1 MDRLKALNQPQRV
14 VVKIGTGLL
23 TNAKRQLDLGRVA
36 ALTDQIAALRS
47 NSIEV
52 VVVSSGAIGAG
63 MGELGMTARPTA
75 LPELQACA
83 AIGQCKLMSLYA
95 EAFRQHGLYVAQI
108 LLTHTD
114 LSDRIRHLNV
124 RNTIDALLSRGVVP
138 IINENDTV
146 AVDEIRFGDNDR
158 LAALT
163 AALLPADLLVILT
176 TAQGLMT
183 QPDGTGERIPFVA
196 RVDENIMKLAGGAA
210 SAQSVGGMVSKLQSA
225 KIVHAAGIPLVIA
238 NGRAPGVLADV
249 LAGKDIGTL
258 FAASQTKMAGRKRW
272 IAFYHRPSGWLGVDA
287 GAKQALIARGCSLLA
302 RGIIEVGGE
311 FAADKV
317 VSLRDQEGSEFARG
331 VARFSA
337 ADVRKICAA
346 KGCDVA
352 TALGRKAKPEV
363 VHRDD
368 LVLL

>member
-1 MDRLKALNQPQRV
+1 MDRLTALNRPQRT

-23 TNAKRQLDLGRVA
+23 TNASRQLDLARVA
-36 ALTDQIAALRS
+36 ALADQFAALRCDGF
-47 NSIEV
+47 EV

-63 MGELGMTARPTA
+63 MGELAMTARPTS

-95 EAFRQHGLYVAQI
+95 EAFHRHGLHVAQI
-108 LLTHTD
+108 LLTHDD
-114 LSDRIRHLNV
+114 LSDRVRHLNV
-124 RNTIDALLSRGVVP
+124 RNTIDTLLAHGVVP

-146 AVDEIRFGDNDR
+146 SVDEIRFGDNDR

-176 TAQGLMT
+176 TAHGLMT
-183 QPDGTGERIPFVA
+183 KPDGTGERIPFVE
-196 RVDENIMKLAGGAA
+196 RVDSYVMKLAGGTT
-210 SAQSVGGMVSKLQSA
+210 SAQAVGGMVSKLQAA
-225 KIVHAAGIPLVIA
+225 KIVHTAGIPLVIA

-249 LAGKDIGTL
+249 LAGKDIGTF
-258 FAASQTKMAGRKRW
+258 FAASATKMASRKRW
-272 IAFYHRPSGWLGVDA
+272 IAFYHRPAGHLVVDA
-287 GAKQALIARGCSLLA
+287 GAKQAVTARGCSLLA
-302 RGIIEVGGE
+302 RGVVEVGGE
-311 FAADKV
+311 FAADTV
-317 VSLRDQEGSEFARG
+317 VSLRDHEGTEFARG

-337 ADVRKICAA
+337 DEVRKICTA
-346 KGCDVA
+346 KNADIA
-352 TALGRKAKPEV
+352 TVLGRKAKPEV

>member
-1 MDRLKALNQPQRV
+1 MDRLKAINQPQRI

-23 TNAKRQLDLGRVA
+23 TNAERQLDLARVA
-36 ALTDQIAALRS
+36 ALADQFAALRR
-47 NSIEV
+47 NSIEI

-63 MGELGMTARPTA
+63 MGELGMTARPTS

-95 EAFRQHGLYVAQI
+95 EAFRRHGLHVAQI
-108 LLTHTD
+108 LLTHAD
-114 LSDRIRHLNV
+114 LSDRVRHLNA
-124 RNTIDALLSRGVVP
+124 RNTIDTLLARGVVP

-146 AVDEIRFGDNDR
+146 SVDEIRFGDNDR

-163 AALLPADLLVILT
+163 AALLPADLLIILT
-176 TAQGLMT
+176 TAHGLMT
-183 QPDGTGERIPFVA
+183 KPDGSGDRIPFVA
-196 RVDENIMKLAGGAA
+196 RVDERVMKLAGGAA
-210 SAQSVGGMVSKLQSA
+210 SAQSVGGMVSKLQAA

-258 FAASQTKMAGRKRW
+258 FAASETKMAGRKRW
-272 IAFYHRPSGWLGVDA
+272 IAFYHRPAGWLIVDA

-302 RGIIEVGGE
+302 RGVVEVGGE
-311 FAADKV
+311 FAADAV
-317 VSLRDQEGSEFARG
+317 VSLRDQDGSEFARG
-331 VARFSA
+331 VTRFSA
-337 ADVRKICAA
+337 TEAREICR
-346 KGCDVA
+346 A
-352 TALGRKAKPEV
+352 TTSDIAIALGRKAKPEV

>member
-1 MDRLKALNQPQRV
+1 MDRLQFNSQAHRI

-23 TNAKRQLDLGRVA
+23 TNTRRQLDPARVA
-36 ALTDQIAALRS
+36 ALADQLAELRR
-47 NSIEV
+47 NFTEV

-63 MGELGMTARPTA
+63 MGELAMTARPA
-75 LPELQACA
+75 SLPELQACA

-95 EAFRQHGLYVAQI
+95 EAFRRHGLHVAQI
-108 LLTHTD
+108 LLTHAD
-114 LSDRIRHLNV
+114 LSDRVRHLNA
-124 RNTIDALLSRGVVP
+124 RNTIDTLLAHGVVP

-146 AVDEIRFGDNDR
+146 SVDEIRFGDNDR

-183 QPDGTGERIPFVA
+183 KPDGTGERIPFVE
-196 RVDENIMKLAGGAA
+196 RVDAHVMKLAGGTT
-210 SAQSVGGMVSKLQSA
+210 SAQAVGGMVSKLQA
-225 KIVHAAGIPLVIA
+225 ARIVHAAGIPLVIA
-238 NGRAPGVLADV
+238 NGRAPDVLADV

-258 FAASQTKMAGRKRW
+258 FAASTTKMASRKRW
-272 IAFYHRPSGWLGVDA
+272 IAFYHRPAGHLVVDA

-302 RGIIEVGGE
+302 RGVVEVGGE
-311 FAADKV
+311 FAADAV
-317 VSLRDQEGSEFARG
+317 VSLRDHEGTEFARG

-346 KGCDVA
+346 KTADIA
-352 TALGRKAKPEV
+352 AALGRKAKPEV